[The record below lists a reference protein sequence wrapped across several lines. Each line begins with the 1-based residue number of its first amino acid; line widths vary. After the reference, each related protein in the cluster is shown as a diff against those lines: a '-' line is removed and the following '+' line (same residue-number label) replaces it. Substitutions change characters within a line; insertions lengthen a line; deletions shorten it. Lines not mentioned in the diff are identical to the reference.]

1 MYCTACG
8 ARLAENTQACAQ
20 CGQPAPTTGKDLVP
34 PPPPSSG
41 VWAYRQGNKVVLPKG
56 AELPPNCIQCG
67 QPATKWVPQTYL
79 LGALVL
85 GRWKLA
91 IPFCDRHWKARR
103 GFRIVAGLFFLAV
116 VPGGWLVE
124 KMNLETEGMGFVAGV
139 FILIGATLFSACLR
153 HITPS
158 RVDGGRATLLG
169 ASEAFLQRLPPPP
182 DAVPGK

>member
-1 MYCTACG
+1 M
-8 ARLAENTQACAQ
+8 
-20 CGQPAPTTGKDLVP
+20 GKDLVP

-41 VWAYRQGNKVVLPKG
+41 VWAYRQGNRLVLPKG

-67 QPATKWVPQTYL
+67 QPATKWVRETYL

-91 IPFCDRHWKARR
+91 IPFCDRHRKARR
-103 GFRIVAGLFFLAV
+103 GFRIAAGLFFLAV

-124 KMNLETEGMGFVAGV
+124 KMNLGDTEGMGFVAGI
-139 FILIGATLFSACLR
+139 FILIGATLFSACLQ

-182 DAVPGK
+182 DGAPGK